1 MAKEA
6 IEVQEG
12 DVIDYTLSA
21 AVAVG
26 AVIPLGTAMVGVA
39 VTAGE
44 IGEMIALDIEK
55 VYEVNAATADVIA
68 VGDEVYFDATNRVI
82 TTVSVGM
89 VRAGRAVSAKA
100 AATAG
105 TVNVKINAA

>member
-1 MAKEA
+1 MVKEA
-6 IEVQEG
+6 IEVQDG

-26 AVIPLGTAMVGVA
+26 EVVPLGTAMVGVA

-55 VYEVNAATADVIA
+55 VYEVNAATADAID

-82 TTVSVGM
+82 TIVATDM
-89 VRAGRAVSAKA
+89 VRAGRAVSSKA